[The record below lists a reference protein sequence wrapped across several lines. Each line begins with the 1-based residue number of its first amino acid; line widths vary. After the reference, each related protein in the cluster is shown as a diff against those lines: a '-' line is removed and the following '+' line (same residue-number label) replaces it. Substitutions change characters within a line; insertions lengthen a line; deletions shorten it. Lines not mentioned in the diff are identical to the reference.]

1 MFYNNLLCFLV
12 AIFVFSASN
21 PPEKPWLPPV
31 VALALLLA
39 SLWLF
44 AAVAGRQFAA
54 AASAGRYFRAE
65 RRLSFL
71 AVGLFVVLVGLLDLK
86 YYLQPLSL
94 GDRLPVLTD
103 IGGLAVFFLLLALVW
118 HQGRRRYMQLFHSR
132 YSAVGFLWSN
142 LKANLPAVLPWLI
155 LSLVFD
161 LLQLVPYPPLA
172 RFLRSAYG
180 ELALF
185 GLFVVF
191 LVLFFPPLVRVLW
204 NCRPLPP
211 GPLREH
217 IASFCQAQGFR
228 SEVLCWPLFE
238 GQVLTAGIIG
248 ILPGLRYLLITPAL
262 VDNLDREEL
271 DSVLAHEI
279 GHVRRF
285 HLVLYVTLFLGFSL
299 LAGGLG
305 RLLPHFVLSGELFYQ
320 LLAIVPLAP
329 DTLLGLLVSA
339 PLLVLLIL
347 WFRFVFG
354 YFMRNFE
361 RQADLHVF
369 KVQGTGRPLVRSFER
384 IATLGGGNRE
394 EKSWHHFGIGER
406 VAFLERCEADP
417 SLIAR
422 HDRKVRLSLVAFYL
436 VIGLLAFTLHR
447 VDGERL
453 AGGYEV
459 RYTEA
464 VLAQKM
470 RLEPGNSV
478 WPLVLGDFLQS
489 RRLETKAVAAYEQ
502 ALTLAPDNPEIANN
516 LAWLLL
522 TAHDPKVRDAGRA
535 LTLAEGAALAREHGH
550 ILDTLATA
558 YWANGLVEEALATQ
572 ARAVRL
578 DPRNRAY
585 YLKQMETF
593 RTRTWGEAE

>member
-71 AVGLFVVLVGLLDLK
+71 AVGLFVALVGLLDLK

-217 IASFCQAQGFR
+217 IASFCRAQGFR

-248 ILPGLRYLLITPAL
+248 ILPGLRYLLITRPWSTTSTGRNWTACSPTRSAMCAAFTWCSTSPCSSASACWPAAWAGCC
-262 VDNLDREEL
+262 RI
-271 DSVLAHEI
+271 S
-279 GHVRRF
+279 
-285 HLVLYVTLFLGFSL
+285 FSRANSSTECL
-299 LAGGLG
+299 
-305 RLLPHFVLSGELFYQ
+305 RLCRWPRIPCS
-320 LLAIVPLAP
+320 ACW
-329 DTLLGLLVSA
+329 SA
-339 PLLVLLIL
+339 PPC
-347 WFRFVFG
+347 W
-354 YFMRNFE
+354 
-361 RQADLHVF
+361 
-369 KVQGTGRPLVRSFER
+369 
-384 IATLGGGNRE
+384 
-394 EKSWHHFGIGER
+394 
-406 VAFLERCEADP
+406 CC
-417 SLIAR
+417 
-422 HDRKVRLSLVAFYL
+422 
-436 VIGLLAFTLHR
+436 
-447 VDGERL
+447 
-453 AGGYEV
+453 
-459 RYTEA
+459 
-464 VLAQKM
+464 
-470 RLEPGNSV
+470 
-478 WPLVLGDFLQS
+478 
-489 RRLETKAVAAYEQ
+489 
-502 ALTLAPDNPEIANN
+502 
-516 LAWLLL
+516 
-522 TAHDPKVRDAGRA
+522 
-535 LTLAEGAALAREHGH
+535 
-550 ILDTLATA
+550 
-558 YWANGLVEEALATQ
+558 
-572 ARAVRL
+572 
-578 DPRNRAY
+578 
-585 YLKQMETF
+585 
-593 RTRTWGEAE
+593 

>member
-1 MFYNNLLCFLV
+1 MF
-12 AIFVFSASN
+12 
-21 PPEKPWLPPV
+21 
-31 VALALLLA
+31 
-39 SLWLF
+39 
-44 AAVAGRQFAA
+44 R
-54 AASAGRYFRAE
+54 
-65 RRLSFL
+65 
-71 AVGLFVVLVGLLDLK
+71 
-86 YYLQPLSL
+86 
-94 GDRLPVLTD
+94 
-103 IGGLAVFFLLLALVW
+103 
-118 HQGRRRYMQLFHSR
+118 
-132 YSAVGFLWSN
+132 
-142 LKANLPAVLPWLI
+142 
-155 LSLVFD
+155 
-161 LLQLVPYPPLA
+161 
-172 RFLRSAYG
+172 
-180 ELALF
+180 
-185 GLFVVF
+185 
-191 LVLFFPPLVRVLW
+191 
-204 NCRPLPP
+204 
-211 GPLREH
+211 
-217 IASFCQAQGFR
+217 
-228 SEVLCWPLFE
+228 
-238 GQVLTAGIIG
+238 
-248 ILPGLRYLLITPAL
+248 
-262 VDNLDREEL
+262 
-271 DSVLAHEI
+271 
-279 GHVRRF
+279 
-285 HLVLYVTLFLGFSL
+285 
-299 LAGGLG
+299 
-305 RLLPHFVLSGELFYQ
+305 
-320 LLAIVPLAP
+320 
-329 DTLLGLLVSA
+329 
-339 PLLVLLIL
+339 
-347 WFRFVFG
+347 
-354 YFMRNFE
+354 
-361 RQADLHVF
+361 
-369 KVQGTGRPLVRSFER
+369 VQGTGRPLVRSFER

-558 YWANGLVEEALATQ
+558 YWANGLIEEALATQ